1 MIRQDVFDA
10 SAGGS
15 KVSHFH
21 ADLTAHV
28 KEIKDGLGAVMH
40 PYYVI
45 TNLKFSVNVAVE
57 TYHDL

>member
-1 MIRQDVFDA
+1 MFDA

-21 ADLTAHV
+21 ADLTAHI

-45 TNLKFSVNVAVE
+45 TNFKFSVNVAVE

>member
-1 MIRQDVFDA
+1 MFDVG
-10 SAGGS
+10 SGGS

-45 TNLKFSVNVAVE
+45 TNFKFSVNVAVE
-57 TYHDL
+57 AYHAL